1 MDTFPIF
8 RTTVLKLVVPTG
20 LIAAIGAVLIGAL
33 IVLAAWGQDR
43 IAYEDSISHVR
54 AEFDR
59 VQRHLAMVATDTAFW
74 DEAVDNL
81 VVNFNP
87 VWASDNISTHMART
101 RGIDSSYLI
110 GPAGQIRF
118 AFSKDGDAGSGPFKR
133 FSGGTDLLVDRARQS
148 TEAVTGILRDPDNL
162 HLAAARVL
170 TSYRVENGKEIPIP
184 TDWVLLITTAF
195 DSDALSH
202 IEEHVWFFDLALAS
216 EAPPEGLPSVPAI
229 LTDGSPGGFLVW
241 QPPTP
246 GREMLA
252 WLLPSF
258 ALVLAVL
265 GGLAALFV
273 RYAIR
278 TARSLEEKTNAVVDE
293 KKRAETYLDI
303 VGTVVIAL
311 DENARITRINRKGR
325 ELLGHAED
333 DLTGINW
340 IETFVPSECRGQ
352 VGEYLLG
359 LLQGKAEDFYHSENE
374 IITRYGE
381 RKLISWTNT
390 VIRDSDGS
398 IVGTLSSGN
407 DISERRRAEETLL
420 NFQARFQAILDHS
433 PSAIFIKDLEGRF
446 VFANRAFCRRTTHT
460 DVIGKTDF
468 HFLDMDT
475 AAKLQAV
482 ARDIA
487 ANRTTHNM
495 EISVPTPQGI
505 RKIVTVH
512 FPVVDGKDEVVGI
525 GGIGTDITEM
535 ETARDAAQNLRSEL
549 AHVLRVRTAGE
560 MATSFAH
567 ELNQP
572 LTAIKNYVTGMTRR
586 LRSGGAKPEDMTRV
600 LEIVGEQAQR
610 AGDIVRGIRKL
621 VQRESAEFEEC
632 NVNGAIQDVVTLI
645 ANEAIHCDVQI
656 ETDLADDLP
665 SVPANT
671 IQIQQTILN
680 LARNAMEAME
690 RGQSDRTR
698 RQLTIGSDRTD
709 EDTIRVSV
717 ADTGPGIPETAG
729 SNIFKPFFSTSKQGM
744 GMGLPICRTIVE
756 THGGKIW
763 FQSRPD
769 KGTTFHFT
777 LPVHLSPADRSDE
790 PAFADD

>member
-33 IVLAAWGQDR
+33 IVLAAWSQDR
-43 IAYEDSISHVR
+43 LAYEDSISHVR

-59 VQRHLAMVATDTAFW
+59 MQRHLAMVATDAAFW

-81 VVNFNP
+81 VADFNP
-87 VWASDNISTHMART
+87 VWADDDIGTHMART
-101 RGIDSSYLI
+101 RSIDSSYLI
-110 GPAGQIRF
+110 GPAGQIRY

-133 FSGGTDLLVDRARQS
+133 FSGGVDLLVDRARQS
-148 TEAVTGILRDPDNL
+148 TKAVTGIVRAPDNL
-162 HLAAARVL
+162 HLAAAKIL
-170 TSYRVENGKEIPIP
+170 TTYRVENGKEIPIP

-202 IEEHVWFFDLALAS
+202 IEEHVWFFDLALTS
-216 EAPPEGLPSVPAI
+216 EAPPEGLPSVPAT

-278 TARSLEEKTNAVVDE
+278 TARSLEEKTNAVIAE

-352 VGEYLLG
+352 VGEHLLG
-359 LLQGKAEDFYHSENE
+359 LLAGKTDEFQHAENE
-374 IITRYGE
+374 IITRSGE

-390 VIRDSDGS
+390 VIRDSDGA
-398 IVGTLSSGN
+398 IVGTLSSGI
-407 DISERRRAEETLL
+407 DITERRRAEEALL
-420 NFQARFQAILDHS
+420 DFQARFQAILDHS
-433 PSAIFIKDLEGRF
+433 PSAIVVKDPEGRF
-446 VFANRAFCRRTTHT
+446 TFVNKAFSRIV
-460 DVIGKTDF
+460 DLPVEEIIGKTEF
-468 HFLDMDT
+468 HFLDNDT

-482 ARDIA
+482 GRDIV
-487 ANRTTHNM
+487 ANRTTHQV
-495 EISVPTPQGI
+495 ELTAEKGTS
-505 RKIVTVH
+505 VTVH
-512 FPVVDGKDEVVGI
+512 FPIIDGKGEVIAVAAI
-525 GGIGTDITEM
+525 ATDITEI
-535 ETARDAAQNLRSEL
+535 ENARTAAQELRSEL

-632 NVNGAIQDVVTLI
+632 NVNSAIRDVVSLI
-645 ANEAIHCDVQI
+645 ASEAIHCDVKL
-656 ETDLADDLP
+656 ETKLADDLP

-690 RGQSDRTR
+690 RGQPDRAR
-698 RQLTIGSDRTD
+698 RQLTIGSGRTD

-717 ADTGPGIPETAG
+717 TDTGPGIPEAAG

-756 THGGKIW
+756 IHGGKIW
-763 FQSRPD
+763 FQSHPD

-777 LPVHLSPADRSDE
+777 LPVHLSPVDRSAE